1 MGSFYLGF
9 GLIGKNKLPL
19 DTFVFDLSHIR
30 TLLLLHNWVSIV
42 WVRLA
47 LIIKWIKKPTLI
59 RGSGIQIYISF
70 LTLPNKMYA
79 FKKWMLPKRF

>member
-59 RGSGIQIYISF
+59 RGTWLPHLF
-70 LTLPNKMYA
+70 LFPDT
-79 FKKWMLPKRF
+79 PKQNAGF